1 MKSNKQRRAEIKA
14 QRLARAERTT
24 VRLNAA
30 DPRRMTAAALRAQ
43 GAEPADTERLA
54 RLNTTYFLPTFYVD
68 RPFRCRD
75 CGAEE
80 VWTAKQQ
87 KWWYEGVGARLESQA
102 TRCLPC
108 RRARRAELA
117 KAQSVPGANLL
128 RDEVRWLRAVP
139 PGKPD
144 AATEARVEAALAS
157 KWDGVRKV
165 AIEVLGRWQRGA
177 DKQRLREWAQDDGH
191 AWYSSVRTAASQAL
205 LSLLRHPDD
214 DAWVLQAYASAQYV
228 SWPWGPFVRDMD
240 ERVLDSFLHQALQ
253 QGNARQAS
261 NLAAMLLHAQRR
273 PGEAVWQRLVNH
285 PSPDVQVLA
294 QHLSRM
300 VQVLD
305 T

>member
-14 QRLARAERTT
+14 QRLARAER
-24 VRLNAA
+24 
-30 DPRRMTAAALRAQ
+30 AAALPHGADARALRAH
-43 GAEPADTERLA
+43 GAEPADTSTLA
-54 RLNTTYFLPTFYVD
+54 RFNQGTYSVLPTFYVD

-117 KAQSVPGANLL
+117 KAQSAPGANLL

-139 PGKPD
+139 AGKPD
-144 AATEARVEAALAS
+144 AATETRVEAALAS

-165 AIEVLGRWQRGA
+165 AIEVLGRWARHA
-177 DKQRLREWAQDDGH
+177 DKDRLREWAQNGGRY
-191 AWYSSVRTAASQAL
+191 WYSGIRTAASHAL
-205 LSLLRHPDD
+205 LPLLRHPDD

-228 SWPWGPFVRDMD
+228 SWPWGPFVHTMD
-240 ERVLDSFLHQALQ
+240 ERVLDTFLRQALDK
-253 QGNARQAS
+253 GNARELA
-261 NLAAMLLHAQRR
+261 NLCAMLSHAKRM
-273 PGEAVWQRLVNH
+273 PSEAVLQRLLSHTSSN
-285 PSPDVQVLA
+285 VQFMA
-294 QHLSRM
+294 HTIQF
-300 VQVLD
+300 
-305 T
+305 